1 MDTGVAVRTSCI
13 KSPGPLGG
21 NSAARLRIDS
31 VALMALETQKR
42 FPCVE
47 KPIVNR
53 TMRTVAVETVLGH
66 IGMFIKE
73 WTSLLSMAL
82 DTGFLDAVL
91 KQILVRESS
100 MDVVTVNTE
109 HPSFLEGMMARQ
121 GKLGPGSLMAAETKI
136 ASGDRG
142 YF

>member
-13 KSPGPLGG
+13 KSPGPLGW

-82 DTGFLDAVL
+82 DTGFFDAVL
-91 KQILVRESS
+91 KQILARESS

>member
-1 MDTGVAVRTSCI
+1 MAVRTSCI
-13 KSPGPLGG
+13 KSPGPLDG
-21 NSAARLRIDS
+21 NSAALLRIHS
-31 VALMALETQKR
+31 MALMALETQER

-73 WTSLLSMAL
+73 WTSLLSMTL
-82 DTGFLDAVL
+82 DTGFFDAVL
-91 KQILVRESS
+91 KQILARESS
-100 MDVVTVNTE
+100 MDVVAVNTE

-136 ASGDRG
+136 ASGERG
-142 YF
+142 DF

>member
-21 NSAARLRIDS
+21 NSAALLRIDS
-31 VALMALETQKR
+31 VALMALETQER

-73 WTSLLSMAL
+73 WTSLRSMTL
-82 DTGFLDAVL
+82 DTGFFDAVL
-91 KQILVRESS
+91 IQMLARESS
-100 MDVVTVNTE
+100 MDVVAVNTE
-109 HPSFLEGMMARQ
+109 HPSFLERMMARQ
-121 GKLGPGSLMAAETKI
+121 GKLCLGILVAVETKN
-136 ASGDRG
+136 ASVDRCD
-142 YF
+142 F

>member
-13 KSPGPLGG
+13 KSPGPLGW
-21 NSAARLRIDS
+21 NNAARLRIDS

-82 DTGFLDAVL
+82 DTGFPR
-91 KQILVRESS
+91 ILHGRRDSQHR
-100 MDVVTVNTE
+100 T
-109 HPSFLEGMMARQ
+109 PFLPGGDDGSA
-121 GKLGPGSLMAAETKI
+121 GKTRPGKPDGS
-136 ASGDRG
+136 
-142 YF
+142 